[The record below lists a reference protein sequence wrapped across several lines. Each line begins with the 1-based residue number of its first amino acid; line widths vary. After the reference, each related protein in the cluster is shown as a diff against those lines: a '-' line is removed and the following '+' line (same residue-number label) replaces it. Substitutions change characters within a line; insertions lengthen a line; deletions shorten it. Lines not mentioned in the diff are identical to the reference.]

1 MADAMPEIKE
11 FKGKYDF
18 DYFGAA
24 ADGVHVFVTTAIE
37 AVRDKIPEKYT
48 YVAGLS
54 QGLAYLEKYAI
65 EHKAELFPMK
75 MPIPRMTYMDHET
88 EPGKI
93 KIREKWKEGVWKFK
107 HNGRFIYAANLLQ
120 FHIEYDELYCSNLS
134 FLIGHDKDDVESF
147 LREYHEARWKR
158 NRKMPCVLT
167 YHGERI
173 EDFRKMSWDDIFLAD
188 NITSQIRDEMD
199 TFFKSQKDYKE
210 HNLDWKRGILLA
222 GRPGNG
228 KTAICRA
235 IATNSTV
242 PVIYCALDS
251 DDMFRI
257 LDRVDRTVRANAPC
271 IVIFEDADTL
281 GSKDHLR
288 SALLNMLDG
297 LFTASGVFTVAS
309 TNAPEKLDEAFT
321 GRPSRFDSFYIIG
334 DPAPME
340 RIKILQ
346 ARLGDKSKRLNQA
359 QLLTLVK
366 DMGGMSA
373 ACVQEVAV
381 CALLQS
387 LKAAKPLN
395 LDMLKEAVDKIKKH
409 LRASGE
415 GVAKI
420 TRGSIGFAPADS
432 DDDF

>member
-1 MADAMPEIKE
+1 MPNPE
-11 FKGKYDF
+11 YDF
-18 DYFGAA
+18 DYYEASKA
-24 ADGVHVFVTTAIE
+24 NVHVFVTKAIQSLM
-37 AVRDKIPEKYT
+37 ARIPEQYKYVT
-48 YVAGLS
+48 ALS
-54 QGLAYLEKYAI
+54 QGLASLEKYAT
-65 EHKAELFPMK
+65 EQGAESY
-75 MPIPRMTYMDHET
+75 PINLPVNNLSYSDHET

-93 KIREKWKEGVWKFK
+93 KIREKWRDSVYKFK
-107 HNGRFIYAANLLQ
+107 VGKRFVYAANLCH
-120 FHIEYDELYCSNLS
+120 FHIEYDDLACVNSS
-134 FLIGHDKDDVESF
+134 FLIGSSKEDCQTFLHDF
-147 LREYHEARWKR
+147 HEAKWKR
-158 NRKMPCVLT
+158 NRVCPCVLN
-167 YHGERI
+167 YGGERI
-173 EDFRKMSWDDIFLAD
+173 DDFRKMNWSDIFLGENMLTD
-188 NITSQIRDEMD
+188 IRSEIE

-210 HNLDWKRGILLA
+210 HNLDWKRGVLLA

-235 IATNSTV
+235 IATNATV

-334 DPAPME
+334 DPKQTE
-340 RIKILQ
+340 RVKILL
-346 ARLGDKSKRLNQA
+346 ARLGERGKKLPQA
-359 QLLTLVK
+359 QLLALSK
-366 DMGGMSA
+366 DMEGLSA

-381 CALLQS
+381 CSLLES
-387 LKAAKPLN
+387 LKVTKPISMQ
-395 LDMLKEAVDKIKKH
+395 MLADSLEKIKKH
-409 LRASGE
+409 LRASQDGIQ
-415 GVAKI
+415 KI
-420 TRGSIGFAPADS
+420 TRGSIGFAPNLN
-432 DDDF
+432 DD